1 MATATGYIGKPLKRK
16 EDPRLI
22 QGLAHYVDDLRLPE
36 MHHAVFV
43 RSPHAH
49 ARIRSVDISKAQT
62 APGVVLVLTGKDVQ
76 GAVGTV
82 PCAAVIPDMKQAT
95 RPVLAV
101 GKVRFV
107 GEAVAMIVGTDS
119 YAVRDAA
126 DLVEVEYDPLTAVV
140 NPEKAIANG
149 SPVLY
154 EQYKDNIAYRW
165 ELEGGDVKKA
175 FAEAD
180 KIVKQRI
187 INQRLIPVPMEPRGV
202 VANYLPGE
210 KQLTVWSATQI
221 PHLLRTQIAA
231 MLSVPEHSVRV
242 IAPEVGGGFGSKLNV
257 YPEEALVAY
266 AAMRLGAP
274 VKWIE
279 TRRENFQT
287 AIHGRDQIDDVEVAV
302 KKDGTI
308 LGIRVK
314 VIADLGAYYQLLT
327 PLIPTLTGLMMWIRL
342 PCGGRIF
349 RSPRNFRTPP
359 RRA

>member
-22 QGLAHYVDDLRLPE
+22 QGLGHYVDDIRLPE

-62 APGVVLVLTGKDVQ
+62 APGVVLVLTGRDVQ

-107 GEAVAMIVGTDS
+107 GEAVAMIVGTDR

-165 ELEGGDVKKA
+165 ELEGGDLKKA

-180 KIVKQRI
+180 KIVKERI
-187 INQRLIPVPMEPRGV
+187 INP
-202 VANYLPGE
+202 
-210 KQLTVWSATQI
+210 
-221 PHLLRTQIAA
+221 
-231 MLSVPEHSVRV
+231 VRV
-242 IAPEVGGGFGSKLNV
+242 
-257 YPEEALVAY
+257 
-266 AAMRLGAP
+266 
-274 VKWIE
+274 
-279 TRRENFQT
+279 
-287 AIHGRDQIDDVEVAV
+287 
-302 KKDGTI
+302 
-308 LGIRVK
+308 GISGVSS
-314 VIADLGAYYQLLT
+314 
-327 PLIPTLTGLMMWIRL
+327 W
-342 PCGGRIF
+342 
-349 RSPRNFRTPP
+349 
-359 RRA
+359 